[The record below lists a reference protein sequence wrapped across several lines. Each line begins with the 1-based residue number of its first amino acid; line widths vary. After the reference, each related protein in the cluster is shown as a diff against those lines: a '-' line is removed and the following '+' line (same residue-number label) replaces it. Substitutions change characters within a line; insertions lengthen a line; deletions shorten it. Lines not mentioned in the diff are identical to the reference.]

1 MARLHPAARSAIS
14 VFVRLIFTALLVL
27 FVFTAN
33 QVAVAYE
40 QCDDPSCSL
49 YSGDMVKKTEQGKK
63 DSNVPVHCALGGHHI
78 ADLPQNT
85 LAAVGTEVTASPFW
99 GAALMPESTIPE
111 GLIEPPSF
119 A

>member
-1 MARLHPAARSAIS
+1 MMRL
-14 VFVRLIFTALLVL
+14 LFTVILTLL
-27 FVFTAN
+27 VFTAN

-49 YSGDMVKKTEQGKK
+49 YSGEMTKKTEQGKK
-63 DSNVPVHCALGGHHI
+63 DSNLPVHCALGGHHI

-85 LAAVGTEVTASPFW
+85 LAAVGTEASATTFW
-99 GAALMPESTIPE
+99 GTALMPESAIPE
-111 GLIEPPSF
+111 GLIEPPSL

>member
-1 MARLHPAARSAIS
+1 MMRL
-14 VFVRLIFTALLVL
+14 LFTVILTLL
-27 FVFTAN
+27 VFTAN

-49 YSGDMVKKTEQGKK
+49 YSGEMTKKTEQGKK
-63 DSNVPVHCALGGHHI
+63 DSNLPVHCALGGHHI

-85 LAAVGTEVTASPFW
+85 SAAVGTEASATTFW
-99 GAALMPESTIPE
+99 GTALMPESAIPE
-111 GLIEPPSF
+111 GLIEPPSL